1 MFRRIRWKRL
11 LVDILLYGL
20 LIGMA
25 LFMIIPFFWMLTT
38 SLKPPDE
45 IFGFPPIL
53 ISSKSSLDAYIYVI
67 QNYSVP
73 RVLVNTF
80 VVAGLATVLQ
90 LVFCSLGGYGFAKYN
105 FPGRKWLFGFMLAM
119 LVVPFA
125 ILMVPLYLIMRDL
138 SWIDSFQALT
148 IPFAANAFGIFF
160 MRQYI
165 STISNELL
173 DAARIDGCNELA
185 IYARI
190 IFPIIVPGL
199 TSLGLIIFMGTWN
212 SFLWPLVVL
221 KSPDNFTIPLTISQ
235 MTGQAG
241 RTAYNAQ
248 MAVATLS
255 ILPLLVIFLIFQRR
269 FVEGITA
276 GALRG

>member
-1 MFRRIRWKRL
+1 MFRRIRLTRL
-11 LVDILLYGL
+11 VGTIMLYSL
-20 LIGMA
+20 LIGVS
-25 LFMIIPFFWMLTT
+25 LFMIIPFLWMLTT

-53 ISSKSSLDAYIYVI
+53 ISANSSLDAYRYVI
-67 QNYSVP
+67 DNYDTP
-73 RVLVNTF
+73 HVLVNTF
-80 VVAGLATVLQ
+80 IVASLATALQ
-90 LVFCSLGGYGFAKYN
+90 LLFCSLGGYGFAKYR
-105 FPGRKWLFGFMLAM
+105 FPGRKALFSFLLATM
-119 LVVPFA
+119 AIPFA

-138 SWIDSFQALT
+138 GWLDSFQALT

-173 DAARIDGCNELA
+173 DAARIDGCNELS

-199 TSLGLIIFMGTWN
+199 TSLGLIVFMSTWN
-212 SFLWPLVVL
+212 SFLWPLVIL
-221 KSPDNFTIPLTISQ
+221 KSQETFTIPLAISQ

-248 MAVATLS
+248 MAIAVMS
-255 ILPLLVIFLIFQRR
+255 IIPLLAIFLIFQRR

-276 GALRG
+276 GALRD

>member
-1 MFRRIRWKRL
+1 MFRRIRWKRV

-20 LIGMA
+20 LIGIS
-25 LFMIIPFFWMLTT
+25 LFMIVPFFWMLTT

-45 IFGFPPIL
+45 IFGFPPVL
-53 ISSKSSLDAYIYVI
+53 ISAKSSLDAYIYVI
-67 QNYSVP
+67 QNYNVP

-105 FPGRKWLFGFMLAM
+105 FPGRKGLFGFMLAM

-173 DAARIDGCNELA
+173 DAARIDGCSELA

-190 IFPIIVPGL
+190 IFPIIIPGL

-248 MAVATLS
+248 MAVATMS

>member
-1 MFRRIRWKRL
+1 MVGRIRWARL
-11 LVDILLYGL
+11 AVDILLYAFL
-20 LIGMA
+20 LA
-25 LFMIIPFFWMLTT
+25 LSLFMIIPFLWMLTT

-53 ISSKSSLDAYIYVI
+53 ISARSSLDSYVYVI
-67 QNYSVP
+67 EKYNVP

-80 VVAGLATVLQ
+80 AVAGIATILQ
-90 LVFCSLGGYGFAKYN
+90 LVFCSLGGYGFAKYS

-125 ILMVPLYLIMRDL
+125 ILMVPLYLVIRDL
-138 SWIDSFQALT
+138 AWIDSFQALT

-173 DAARIDGCNELA
+173 DAARIDGCNELG

-190 IFPIIVPGL
+190 IFPIIIPGL
-199 TSLGLIIFMGTWN
+199 TSLGIIVFMGTWN

-248 MAVATLS
+248 MAVATMS
-255 ILPLLVIFLIFQRR
+255 ILPLLIIFLIFQRR

-276 GALRG
+276 GALKG